1 MIEMTIA
8 DTVKILMPLATKLV
22 WPHIRRIYKEH
33 QAGLLPSTKG
43 SDLLDQEFQETLDRI
58 TGGNVDNAWWENL
71 LNTIEQPLVAP
82 DFLLI
87 HAIQD
92 WLSDVIVQNH
102 LKAIARDN
110 IMGSRAKNNKA
121 LSILRSKYAEITGE
135 NKRFADGPINVVVAI
150 LAAGFLASI
159 SKPLRP
165 IAAIIQATASE
176 TQSSIDA
183 LSKQINKISQDA
195 IVVNAHNADV
205 MQNLSS
211 IKKQRAFDHSFV
223 EQEIQNLVQRV
234 MGGDLCHADIAT
246 KVDVLYWATRINASN
261 LKTLDNAKEYREQLL
276 NLNPN
281 SDTRIL
287 NALILETE
295 GDCES
300 ALRVLRDIDDSDAR
314 AVLFIILRRQKSAE
328 VALEW
333 FDKQVAHE
341 DPHFFTGIGWSN
353 VAISLAD
360 IGRWEEAAAYLITAR
375 KHIDDWPDLAY
386 IEGVINVALM
396 LPIEHRIRTLS
407 MDVFSPIIC
416 TLEGTQIDIL
426 RERADERFAIAEEKL
441 HEIHLEERA
450 RGAGLWRLWLRL
462 TNRHS
467 QEEQAA
473 RLEVQEGMK
482 NEKLALDY
490 LSFAITFNISFDTEP
505 IRKFLEQ
512 RKRLGGLNK
521 AETYAE
527 FQLAELTLSPIEF
540 VSFLEKEEVRITK
553 VLTDPSMKAIISGK
567 QVESLVKDGQFSRAR
582 HLLEERKNE
591 FAGKDYER
599 LQALISTIEGNDPR
613 ANLEEIYRQ
622 TKDIID
628 LQNLI
633 NCLGR
638 AGDWQALMPLLEELF
653 SRERTAANAR
663 QLIDCIRRMS
673 RPAEDKIV
681 EFIEKNKDLLPKHTE
696 LRCEMAW
703 ALFHLGRWQESKNI
717 NDDLL
722 KNRHSN
728 VDIILDINLA
738 ILLGDTERFATIVNR
753 EYPNRNKL
761 EPRLLMML
769 ATIAAEIDVEERR
782 AFELADLAA
791 SKSLDDPGILIN
803 AYTLAVQ
810 IGKENDE
817 KVSEWMSRAIEQ
829 SDEHGPIQKINM
841 RKMIE
846 EMLPAQR
853 ERSQRIEEAVVHGE
867 IPIHF
872 AADELN
878 IPLSRIILDTPVN
891 NEKLSDNRGLVII
904 PIISGARLPVEIRP
918 DWVIGF
924 DASSLMLLWYLD
936 LLQLTLDS
944 FPKVVFTSNTMQLL
958 LNERRNVRFHQ
969 PSRVKRAETIQ
980 SLNLKTIELQDE
992 PPKWLIEEVGI
1003 VLAQLLQRAKIAK
1016 GYVIHPLPVYALNV
1030 YMEREAEL
1038 REYKELIVSTQAF
1051 ASMLFVNGYITE
1063 KQRDKSLVYLRLH
1076 DRDKNESIVIS
1087 RLDVPLFL
1095 SDLAVSYIQSA
1106 GLLEIL
1112 CSAGVNIQIH
1122 PKTLSDQDN
1131 LIKAAREGRDLA
1143 DSLNHIRTILKQDLE
1158 NGKAIFLQKSHAI
1171 SDEIKHGKSAYD
1183 INTFEHFFEETTPCD
1198 AISIDDRF
1206 LNRHPKITDRN
1217 GRTVTI
1223 ICVLDLLRHFQKCG
1237 VISEEEKNEKL
1248 HKLRKS
1254 GFAFVPVEPSELET
1268 LLRKMSL
1275 DQNKQL
1281 KETAELRTLRQTMMR
1296 LRSLDM
1302 IQQPI
1307 ETAFLD
1313 RLRLCCL
1320 AVIFRLWKDENL
1332 ALESIIAL
1340 TDWLWRNISPS
1351 PMDWVRTAR
1360 GKVGILPEAEAFAL
1374 HIELLLKFSPAL
1386 RKERLDAFRNWV
1398 ERTIFEP
1405 LLPANANL
1413 IDAIKLRV
1421 CANIEQMSEEYGK
1434 NV

>member
-8 DTVKILMPLATKLV
+8 DTVKLLMPIAKLV
-22 WPHIRRIYKEH
+22 WPHARRIYKEH
-33 QAGLLPSTKG
+33 QAGLLPSTKH
-43 SDLLDQEFQETLDRI
+43 SDLLDQGFQETLDRI
-58 TGGNVDNAWWENL
+58 VGSNVDSVWWENL
-71 LNTIEQPLVAP
+71 LNKIEQPLVAP

-102 LKAIARDN
+102 LKTIAKDR
-110 IMGSRAKNNKA
+110 IMGVQTKNNKS
-121 LSILRSKYAEITGE
+121 LSILRSKYAEKTGE
-135 NKRFADGPINVVVAI
+135 KNRFADDPIEIVVAI
-150 LAAGFLASI
+150 IAAGFLASI
-159 SKPLRP
+159 NKASQPL
-165 IAAIIQATASE
+165 AAMIQESAIESRAGFE
-176 TQSSIDA
+176 GLHERFD
-183 LSKQINKISQDA
+183 QIGPDY
-195 IVVNAHNADV
+195 IVVRAHNAD
-205 MQNLSS
+205 L
-211 IKKQRAFDHSFV
+211 IKSLTLIIKRRALDHSFV
-223 EQEIQNLVQRV
+223 AQEIQNLVHRV
-234 MGGDLCHADIAT
+234 MSGDLCHADIV
-246 KVDVLYWATRINASN
+246 KKEDVLYWATRINASDI
-261 LKTLDNAKEYREQLL
+261 KTLDNAKKYREQLL
-276 NLNPN
+276 NLNPKA
-281 SDTRIL
+281 DTHIL
-287 NALILETE
+287 DALVLETE

-300 ALRVLRDIDDSDAR
+300 ALRILRDIDDSDAR
-314 AVLFIILRRQKSAE
+314 AVLFIILRRQQSAK

-333 FDKQVAHE
+333 FENQAAHE
-341 DPHFFTGIGWSN
+341 DPHFFTGVGWSN
-353 VAISLAD
+353 VAIILAEN
-360 IGRWEEAAAYLITAR
+360 GRWEEAAQYLLNSRI
-375 KHIDDWPDLAY
+375 HIDDWPDLAY
-386 IEGVINVALM
+386 IEGIINVALM
-396 LPIEHRIRTLS
+396 LPTEHRIRTLS
-407 MDVFSPIIC
+407 MDVFSPLIC
-416 TLEGTQIDIL
+416 TLEGAQIDIL
-426 RERADERFAIAEEKL
+426 RKQADERFAIAEEKL
-441 HEIHLEERA
+441 REIHLEERA
-450 RGAGLWRLWLRL
+450 RGAGMWRLWLRL

-467 QEEQAA
+467 QDEQAA

-482 NEKLALDY
+482 NEKLTLDY
-490 LSFAITFNISFDTEP
+490 LPFALTFKIPFDTEP

-521 AETYAE
+521 AETFAE

-540 VSFLEKEEVRITK
+540 VSFLEKEEDRITK
-553 VLTDPSMKAIISGK
+553 VLTDTAVKAIIAGK
-567 QVESLVKDGQFSRAR
+567 QVESLVKDGQTARAR

-599 LQALISTIEGNDPR
+599 LEALISTFEGNDPR
-613 ANLEEIYRQ
+613 ANLEELYKQ
-622 TKDIID
+622 TNDLID

-633 NCLGR
+633 NCVGR
-638 AGDWQALMPLLEELF
+638 AGDWQALLPLLEKLF
-653 SRERTAANAR
+653 YSERTAKNAH
-663 QLIDCIRRMS
+663 QLIDCIRRMPS
-673 RPAEDKIV
+673 IDEDKII
-681 EFIEKNKDLLPKHTE
+681 EFLEKNEDLLPQHPE
-696 LRCEMAW
+696 LTCEMAW
-703 ALFHLGRWQESKNI
+703 TLFNLGRWQESKII

-722 KNRHSN
+722 ENRHSN

-753 EYPNRNKL
+753 EYPNRDKL

-782 AFELADLAA
+782 AFEFASIAA
-791 SKSLDDPGILIN
+791 SKSLNDPNILVN
-803 AYTLAVQ
+803 AYALAVQ
-810 IGKENDE
+810 IGRENDE
-817 KVSEWMSRAIEQ
+817 KVSEWMTRAIEQ

-853 ERSQRIEEAVVHGE
+853 ERSQRIEEAIVHGE
-867 IPIHF
+867 IPIHM
-872 AADELN
+872 AADVLN

-891 NEKLSDNRGLVII
+891 NEKLADNRKLIVI

-918 DWVIGF
+918 EWSIGF
-924 DASSLMLLWYLD
+924 DATSLMLLWSLD
-936 LLQLTLDS
+936 LLSLTLDS
-944 FPKVVFTSNTMQLL
+944 FPRVVLASNTMPLL

-1016 GYVIHPLPVYALNV
+1016 GYVIHPLPIYALNV

-1063 KQRDKSLVYLRLH
+1063 KQRDKSLLYLRLH

-1087 RLDVPLFL
+1087 CLDVPLFL

-1112 CSAGVNIQIH
+1112 CSAGINIQVH

-1143 DSLNHIRTILKQDLE
+1143 DSLNHIRTILKQALE

-1171 SDEIKHGKSAYD
+1171 SDEIKHGKSAYA

-1217 GRTVTI
+1217 GRIVTI

-1254 GFAFVPVEPSELET
+1254 GFALVPIEPSELEN
-1268 LLRKMSL
+1268 LIRKAGF
-1275 DQNKQL
+1275 NKDMQL
-1281 KETAELRTLRQTMMR
+1281 KETVELRTLRQTMMR
-1296 LRSLDM
+1296 IRSLDM

-1307 ETAFLD
+1307 ETALLD
-1313 RLRLCCL
+1313 RSRICCL
-1320 AVIFRLWKDENL
+1320 VVILRLWKDESL
-1332 ALESIIAL
+1332 AVERIIAL

-1351 PMDWVRTAR
+1351 PLDWVRTAR
-1360 GKVGILPEAEAFAL
+1360 GKVGMLPEAEAYAL
-1374 HIELLLKFSPAL
+1374 HIELLLKFMPSL
-1386 RKERLDAFRNWV
+1386 QNERLDAFRSWV
-1398 ERTIFEP
+1398 DRTILEP

-1413 IDAIKLRV
+1413 VDAIALRV
-1421 CANIEQMSEEYGK
+1421 RANIEELSQEYGK